1 MILSGRY
8 IGYLPVSY
16 AAGWVAIDRMRSL
29 LPERFRL
36 ITDIETVTRKG
47 GRPIAGQ
54 SGLSRF
60 DERDA
65 AISADEGILNVRPL
79 SLGSQMANS
88 DSMIAEC
95 ENRSINF
102 VMSGKSKPE
111 TETPDRLTLLG
122 DELRALRQAQGL
134 TPQALAE
141 TSGETT
147 AVSVK
152 ANTPP
157 GPRR

>member
-1 MILSGRY
+1 
-8 IGYLPVSY
+8 
-16 AAGWVAIDRMRSL
+16 
-29 LPERFRL
+29 
-36 ITDIETVTRKG
+36 
-47 GRPIAGQ
+47 
-54 SGLSRF
+54 
-60 DERDA
+60 
-65 AISADEGILNVRPL
+65 
-79 SLGSQMANS
+79 MANS

-95 ENRSINF
+95 ENKSINF

-147 AVSVK
+147 AVIVW